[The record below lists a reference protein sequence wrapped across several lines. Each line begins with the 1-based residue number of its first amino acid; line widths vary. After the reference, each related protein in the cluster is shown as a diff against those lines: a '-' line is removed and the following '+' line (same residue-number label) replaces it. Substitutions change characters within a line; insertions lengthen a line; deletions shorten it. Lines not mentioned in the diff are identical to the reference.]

1 MSSDMAEFVGRDRL
15 ARLMR
20 EAPGVVAAVMTAREE
35 RLAEIARW
43 NEQERLIREQDDLV
57 RETEAAEREQ
67 EEVVWVT
74 ERAVAQAKTL
84 LGRTRATF
92 TPETYTPPE
101 AHLFVPSG
109 IDGYMP
115 LQDSYDDKLV
125 LRDPRHHI
133 SVGWEQV

>member
-1 MSSDMAEFVGRDRL
+1 
-15 ARLMR
+15 
-20 EAPGVVAAVMTAREE
+20 MTAREE

-43 NEQERLIREQDDLV
+43 NEQERLIREQEAAARDAEPAEGVQDDLV